1 MTIQIPQGAKTM
13 QLFDMNIDIPE
24 GKTYI
29 DIDDNFLQNKYN
41 QFMQNNQQQNNFN
54 SQEELALDGK
64 PMSMY
69 QAPQVSQNE
78 PQEQGVWSKINKG
91 LEDFNNLIDP
101 KRMISEGLDYL
112 SPRVTSGEE
121 GVRQKIE
128 DATNQ
133 ISGGLLAR
141 NFTSLD
147 NEEQKEIFQIAYD
160 EIKKLGYEPFL
171 EINNGDYKYIGVD
184 KNGKEVEFTP
194 SFRNTLASTKNEL
207 AFSVAGGYAGS
218 LAKTAGQTIAKKAL
232 NYFAPSAIGAG
243 SGAVSDLHSQSNNTG
258 IEVSHIDYAKRFGS
272 AAAEDAL
279 AGAVVG
285 SAIKGIGKTYKSVGD
300 LISSVKTGA
309 QAGKDMIDGMAVK
322 GGNLGNRVIDK
333 ISKTDIPVVGKFTD
347 GGLQNAETIFNNLTK
362 NVENKKQIDELI
374 AKENPTYLENGK
386 PTIEILK
393 NIVEQGLNKN
403 NPQFIQDS
411 AKRTSAI
418 LKNISNSL
426 QGVPTTQRR
435 EVLLKAAQAYPEI
448 GSFLDD
454 VLKADKDASISFLN
468 MIKGQDEVF
477 KNKTGLNGEFDYK
490 AWQKD
495 NHAYENRINQEYGS
509 AISKLDQLN
518 NGNIV
523 LTSEDLAK
531 LENFKN
537 NNFLEQDVK
546 NNIQSYLD
554 EIKGKEVSAE
564 QIFGLRTAI
573 NKQLNTGN
581 KTYNTKQ
588 AYGIVKEILDDALI
602 RNASNK
608 VLAKEI
614 LDNANKNF
622 ALKENFKESYL
633 GMMKPQE
640 TKEGLTDRLVKG
652 LRNINEDKNLENAF
666 KGMNEQERLANET
679 HVMNSLLEKHRI
691 EGVGYDFKS
700 LAKDLEDVNFSSK
713 KIKDA
718 KDVINTYALIYN
730 NNRDLIMTALAS
742 SGKKTNSSIATTIHG
757 VFDRILISGIF
768 ARLHALAPFMK
779 SAKEQALRNQI
790 LDAIK
795 LAKTNKEVISNL
807 KNIKIADQEQSRI
820 FKDAL
825 DNYIKVDKEQNKILK
840 DALIKEGVI
849 KGDNFFM
856 DKADPKDNSLRFI
869 GKNDKEY
876 TINKDVRNEWMK
888 TFNLKNIDDEYIPNI
903 PKEAKIALKD
913 REIKLTK
920 GSLLKLIEKDRIKYI
935 PHIKETLESPQAI
948 LKDKDDFIFIKN
960 IDNQTYFTSIGK
972 DYETH
977 LTIISNSP
985 KKQNNIRNKIKNAE
999 VVYYNN
1005 ARALPTSRASSETN
1019 QVSFSDKHSTQA
1031 KHKESLEKYNR
1042 NFYLKHYKDFIDKSE
1057 NKKIF
1062 FKYNFGDFLDIKK
1075 LEKSLEKYKE
1085 SKPQEIKYKELKRGY
1100 ILDDLLNVDE
1110 DVSYAVVNKDDLKP
1124 SLTRS
1129 LSQFRNKHSN
1139 STISD
1144 IRNSFN
1150 EREHFKESSNFDG
1163 IPTITKDG
1171 LVIAGNHRT
1180 TAIRDLKGENL
1191 ARYIKQAKRVY
1202 GEDVFKGFDEN
1213 KAMIVRILD
1222 KNDDD
1227 TIIRLSKLS
1236 NDGRLS
1242 DESEKLQA
1250 LGAKYKEKL
1259 LKIENSKINT
1269 EKELMNFLGSRDILE
1284 SKRALLDHLMPNI
1297 NDALLSWERRSGGD
1311 TEFSKILND
1320 NALNLLHLKQ
1330 ALNKNKV
1337 FKDNGNN
1344 FFSLFKR
1351 AIESINQSNVYK
1363 NNNELYDIIKK
1374 YTEPSLNFEKEFI
1387 SSNKDLQADILG
1399 FIIKYNDTLTNP
1411 SEAFGNKIKKAIEFI
1426 YDNDSFSLFN
1436 NIKLSNYDV
1445 LNQMLNINITNSIKY
1460 QELLNKAIDNLSD
1473 EKNIIKKLNE
1483 NIKNKKSV
1491 KQRLDEKIQDDKKAR
1506 EDILKRYDN
1515 FLKEN
1520 KDNKL
1525 DFLDKMNLNTI
1536 EYNLTRQMIVNAK
1549 ESTNKGVKKDI
1560 PSDLRGK
1567 IEKELNIQPLKEFG
1581 ENYTEYY
1588 HDGKGA
1594 LQKLLIEKQG
1604 QVAGAFHRKD
1614 LGDIDLVWGEVTD
1627 KIKHKGYGLAHIIDK
1642 HPELD
1647 LKLISDIVDKGK
1659 LNNQNNIRY
1668 RIEYKNYII
1677 GLSSEYKKGNK
1688 RTFIITAFERYKG

>member
-1 MTIQIPQGAKTM
+1 
-13 QLFDMNIDIPE
+13 MNIREFLLEKPQENNIISFLQDGASQSENQNTSEYLSNLKNEVINDFYKNKDKYAKEYEKYNFKDQNLTNPL
-24 GKTYI
+24 GYI
-29 DIDDNFLQNKYN
+29 GEYKRDLYDYNKNPSMNADDLSNYILDKQSKFNASKPIFADDNEVVRKSN
-41 QFMQNNQQQNNFN
+41 QFMRDLGD
-54 SQEELALDGK
+54 ELQKSGRGRLLQDDDG
-64 PMSMY
+64 SY
-69 QAPQVSQNE
+69 WVQ
-78 PQEQGVWSKINKG
+78 
-91 LEDFNNLIDP
+91 D
-101 KRMISEGLDYL
+101 
-112 SPRVTSGEE
+112 
-121 GVRQKIE
+121 
-128 DATNQ
+128 
-133 ISGGLLAR
+133 
-141 NFTSLD
+141 
-147 NEEQKEIFQIAYD
+147 
-160 EIKKLGYEPFL
+160 
-171 EINNGDYKYIGVD
+171 NNGNYSKVQGSTMGDLYRGLRDNGASMALGTAGAIGGTMLGGGV
-184 KNGKEVEFTP
+184 GM
-194 SFRNTLASTKNEL
+194 
-207 AFSVAGGYAGS
+207 VAGGALGAS
-218 LAKTAGQTIAKKAL
+218 L
-232 NYFAPSAIGAG
+232 GAG
-243 SGAVSDLHSQSNNTG
+243 YDYYGNTKDTNQDMNLKEALMLMGENAGLSLIGDAAFAGVAKGARALKNT
-258 IEVSHIDYAKRFGS
+258 YNMA
-272 AAAEDAL
+272 
-279 AGAVVG
+279 
-285 SAIKGIGKTYKSVGD
+285 
-300 LISSVKTGA
+300 KTGA

-454 VLKADKDASISFLN
+454 VLKADKEASISFLN

-509 AISKLDQLN
+509 AISKLDELN

-869 GKNDKEY
+869 GKNGKEY

-985 KKQNNIRNKIKNAE
+985 KKQNNIKNKMKNAE

-1005 ARALPTSRASSETN
+1005 ARALPTSRASSETK
-1019 QVSFSDKHSTQA
+1019 QVSFSNENSTQA
-1031 KHKESLEKYNR
+1031 KP
-1042 NFYLKHYKDFIDKSE
+1042 
-1057 NKKIF
+1057 KK
-1062 FKYNFGDFLDIKK
+1062 NLMNDIK
-1075 LEKSLEKYKE
+1075 E
-1085 SKPQEIKYKELKRGY
+1085 
-1100 ILDDLLNVDE
+1100 
-1110 DVSYAVVNKDDLKP
+1110 
-1124 SLTRS
+1124 
-1129 LSQFRNKHSN
+1129 
-1139 STISD
+1139 
-1144 IRNSFN
+1144 
-1150 EREHFKESSNFDG
+1150 
-1163 IPTITKDG
+1163 
-1171 LVIAGNHRT
+1171 
-1180 TAIRDLKGENL
+1180 
-1191 ARYIKQAKRVY
+1191 
-1202 GEDVFKGFDEN
+1202 
-1213 KAMIVRILD
+1213 
-1222 KNDDD
+1222 
-1227 TIIRLSKLS
+1227 
-1236 NDGRLS
+1236 
-1242 DESEKLQA
+1242 
-1250 LGAKYKEKL
+1250 
-1259 LKIENSKINT
+1259 
-1269 EKELMNFLGSRDILE
+1269 
-1284 SKRALLDHLMPNI
+1284 
-1297 NDALLSWERRSGGD
+1297 
-1311 TEFSKILND
+1311 
-1320 NALNLLHLKQ
+1320 
-1330 ALNKNKV
+1330 
-1337 FKDNGNN
+1337 
-1344 FFSLFKR
+1344 
-1351 AIESINQSNVYK
+1351 
-1363 NNNELYDIIKK
+1363 
-1374 YTEPSLNFEKEFI
+1374 
-1387 SSNKDLQADILG
+1387 
-1399 FIIKYNDTLTNP
+1399 
-1411 SEAFGNKIKKAIEFI
+1411 
-1426 YDNDSFSLFN
+1426 
-1436 NIKLSNYDV
+1436 NIKAKEV
-1445 LNQMLNINITNSIKY
+1445 
-1460 QELLNKAIDNLSD
+1460 
-1473 EKNIIKKLNE
+1473 KK
-1483 NIKNKKSV
+1483 KNKKSV
-1491 KQRLDEKIQDDKKAR
+1491 KQRLDEKIQNDKKAS

-1520 KDNKL
+1520 KDYNL
-1525 DFLDKMNLNTI
+1525 DFLDNMNLNTV
-1536 EYNLTRQMIVNAK
+1536 EYNLTRQMIINAK
-1549 ESTNKGVKKDI
+1549 ESTNKEVKKDI
-1560 PSDLRGK
+1560 PSALRGK
-1567 IEKELNIQPLKEFG
+1567 IEQELNIQPLKEFG
-1581 ENYTEYY
+1581 ENYAEYY

-1614 LGDIDLVWGEVTD
+1614 LGDIDLVWGD
-1627 KIKHKGYGLAHIIDK
+1627 G
-1642 HPELD
+1642 
-1647 LKLISDIVDKGK
+1647 
-1659 LNNQNNIRY
+1659 NF
-1668 RIEYKNYII
+1668 
-1677 GLSSEYKKGNK
+1677 GLSHIVNRREEDFIKQGLNKIEAKNKALNFIKEIENIINNGNVKKGNN
-1688 RTFIITAFERYKG
+1688 RAFIDVKNSRVMVALDYKG

>member
-112 SPRVTSGEE
+112 SPKVTSGEE
-121 GVRQKIE
+121 GARQKIE

-147 NEEQKEIFQIAYD
+147 NEEQKQIFQIAYD

-184 KNGKEVEFTP
+184 KNGKEVDFTP

-258 IEVSHIDYAKRFGS
+258 IEASYMDYAKRFGS

-333 ISKTDIPVVGKFTD
+333 ITQKDIPMIGKFTD

-509 AISKLDQLN
+509 AISKLDELN

-742 SGKKTNSSIATTIHG
+742 SGKKTNSSMATTIQG

-869 GKNDKEY
+869 GKNGKEY

-1019 QVSFSDKHSTQA
+1019 QVSFSNENSTQA
-1031 KHKESLEKYNR
+1031 KP
-1042 NFYLKHYKDFIDKSE
+1042 
-1057 NKKIF
+1057 KK
-1062 FKYNFGDFLDIKK
+1062 NLMDDIK
-1075 LEKSLEKYKE
+1075 
-1085 SKPQEIKYKELKRGY
+1085 
-1100 ILDDLLNVDE
+1100 D
-1110 DVSYAVVNKDDLKP
+1110 
-1124 SLTRS
+1124 
-1129 LSQFRNKHSN
+1129 
-1139 STISD
+1139 
-1144 IRNSFN
+1144 
-1150 EREHFKESSNFDG
+1150 
-1163 IPTITKDG
+1163 
-1171 LVIAGNHRT
+1171 
-1180 TAIRDLKGENL
+1180 
-1191 ARYIKQAKRVY
+1191 
-1202 GEDVFKGFDEN
+1202 
-1213 KAMIVRILD
+1213 
-1222 KNDDD
+1222 
-1227 TIIRLSKLS
+1227 
-1236 NDGRLS
+1236 
-1242 DESEKLQA
+1242 
-1250 LGAKYKEKL
+1250 
-1259 LKIENSKINT
+1259 
-1269 EKELMNFLGSRDILE
+1269 
-1284 SKRALLDHLMPNI
+1284 NI
-1297 NDALLSWERRSGGD
+1297 
-1311 TEFSKILND
+1311 
-1320 NALNLLHLKQ
+1320 
-1330 ALNKNKV
+1330 KNKE
-1337 FKDNGNN
+1337 
-1344 FFSLFKR
+1344 
-1351 AIESINQSNVYK
+1351 IEK
-1363 NNNELYDIIKK
+1363 
-1374 YTEPSLNFEKEFI
+1374 
-1387 SSNKDLQADILG
+1387 
-1399 FIIKYNDTLTNP
+1399 
-1411 SEAFGNKIKKAIEFI
+1411 
-1426 YDNDSFSLFN
+1426 
-1436 NIKLSNYDV
+1436 
-1445 LNQMLNINITNSIKY
+1445 
-1460 QELLNKAIDNLSD
+1460 
-1473 EKNIIKKLNE
+1473 
-1483 NIKNKKSV
+1483 KNKKSV
-1491 KQRLDEKIQDDKKAR
+1491 KQRLDEKIQNDKKAS

-1520 KDNKL
+1520 KDYNF
-1525 DFLDKMNLNTI
+1525 DFLDNMNLNTV
-1536 EYNLTRQMIVNAK
+1536 EYNLTRQMIINAK

-1560 PSDLRGK
+1560 PSALRGK
-1567 IEKELNIQPLKEFG
+1567 IEQELNIQPLKEFG
-1581 ENYTEYY
+1581 ENYAEYY

-1614 LGDIDLVWGEVTD
+1614 LGDIDLVWGEVID

-1677 GLSSEYKKGNK
+1677 GLSSEYKGNK

>member
-1 MTIQIPQGAKTM
+1 
-13 QLFDMNIDIPE
+13 MNIREFLLEKPQENNIISFLQDGASQSENQNTNEYLASLKNEAINDFYKNKDKYAKEYEKYNIKDQNLTNPL
-24 GKTYI
+24 GYI
-29 DIDDNFLQNKYN
+29 GEYKRDLYDYNKNPSMNADDLSNYILDKQSKFNASKPIFADDNEVVRKSN
-41 QFMQNNQQQNNFN
+41 QFMRDLGD
-54 SQEELALDGK
+54 ELQKSGRGRLLQDDDG
-64 PMSMY
+64 SY
-69 QAPQVSQNE
+69 WVQ
-78 PQEQGVWSKINKG
+78 
-91 LEDFNNLIDP
+91 D
-101 KRMISEGLDYL
+101 
-112 SPRVTSGEE
+112 
-121 GVRQKIE
+121 
-128 DATNQ
+128 
-133 ISGGLLAR
+133 
-141 NFTSLD
+141 
-147 NEEQKEIFQIAYD
+147 
-160 EIKKLGYEPFL
+160 
-171 EINNGDYKYIGVD
+171 NNGNYSKVQGSTMGDLYRGLRDNGASMALGTAGAIGGTMLGGGV
-184 KNGKEVEFTP
+184 GM
-194 SFRNTLASTKNEL
+194 
-207 AFSVAGGYAGS
+207 VAGGALGAS
-218 LAKTAGQTIAKKAL
+218 L
-232 NYFAPSAIGAG
+232 GAG
-243 SGAVSDLHSQSNNTG
+243 YDYYGNTKDTNQDMNLKEALMLMG
-258 IEVSHIDYAKRFGS
+258 ENAGLSLIGDAAFAGVAKGVR
-272 AAAEDAL
+272 AL
-279 AGAVVG
+279 
-285 SAIKGIGKTYKSVGD
+285 KNTYNMA
-300 LISSVKTGA
+300 KTGA

-322 GGNLGNRVIDK
+322 GGNLGNRFIDK
-333 ISKTDIPVVGKFTD
+333 ISKTDIPMVGKFTD

-426 QGVPTTQRR
+426 QGMPTTQRR

-509 AISKLDQLN
+509 AISKLDELN
-518 NGNIV
+518 NGKIV

-537 NNFLEQDVK
+537 NNFLDQDVK

-573 NKQLNTGN
+573 NKQLNTRN

-588 AYGIVKEILDDALI
+588 AYRIAKEILDDALI
-602 RNASNK
+602 RNASNRE
-608 VLAKEI
+608 LAKEV

-640 TKEGLTDRLVKG
+640 TKEGLADRLVKG

-730 NNRDLIMTALAS
+730 NNRALIMTALAS
-742 SGKKTNSSIATTIHG
+742 SGKKTNSSMATTIQG

-768 ARLHALAPFMK
+768 ARLHALAPFFK

-790 LDAIK
+790 LDALK

-869 GKNDKEY
+869 GKNGKEY

-985 KKQNNIRNKIKNAE
+985 KKQNNIKNKMKNAE

-1005 ARALPTSRASSETN
+1005 ARALPTSRASSETK
-1019 QVSFSDKHSTQA
+1019 QVSFSNENSTQA
-1031 KHKESLEKYNR
+1031 KP
-1042 NFYLKHYKDFIDKSE
+1042 
-1057 NKKIF
+1057 KK
-1062 FKYNFGDFLDIKK
+1062 NLMDDIK
-1075 LEKSLEKYKE
+1075 
-1085 SKPQEIKYKELKRGY
+1085 
-1100 ILDDLLNVDE
+1100 D
-1110 DVSYAVVNKDDLKP
+1110 
-1124 SLTRS
+1124 
-1129 LSQFRNKHSN
+1129 
-1139 STISD
+1139 
-1144 IRNSFN
+1144 
-1150 EREHFKESSNFDG
+1150 
-1163 IPTITKDG
+1163 
-1171 LVIAGNHRT
+1171 
-1180 TAIRDLKGENL
+1180 
-1191 ARYIKQAKRVY
+1191 
-1202 GEDVFKGFDEN
+1202 
-1213 KAMIVRILD
+1213 
-1222 KNDDD
+1222 
-1227 TIIRLSKLS
+1227 
-1236 NDGRLS
+1236 
-1242 DESEKLQA
+1242 
-1250 LGAKYKEKL
+1250 
-1259 LKIENSKINT
+1259 
-1269 EKELMNFLGSRDILE
+1269 
-1284 SKRALLDHLMPNI
+1284 NI
-1297 NDALLSWERRSGGD
+1297 
-1311 TEFSKILND
+1311 
-1320 NALNLLHLKQ
+1320 
-1330 ALNKNKV
+1330 KNKEV
-1337 FKDNGNN
+1337 
-1344 FFSLFKR
+1344 
-1351 AIESINQSNVYK
+1351 
-1363 NNNELYDIIKK
+1363 
-1374 YTEPSLNFEKEFI
+1374 EK
-1387 SSNKDLQADILG
+1387 
-1399 FIIKYNDTLTNP
+1399 
-1411 SEAFGNKIKKAIEFI
+1411 
-1426 YDNDSFSLFN
+1426 
-1436 NIKLSNYDV
+1436 
-1445 LNQMLNINITNSIKY
+1445 
-1460 QELLNKAIDNLSD
+1460 
-1473 EKNIIKKLNE
+1473 
-1483 NIKNKKSV
+1483 KNKKSV
-1491 KQRLDEKIQDDKKAR
+1491 KQRLDEKIQNDKKAR
-1506 EDILKRYDN
+1506 KQR
-1515 FLKEN
+1515 
-1520 KDNKL
+1520 
-1525 DFLDKMNLNTI
+1525 
-1536 EYNLTRQMIVNAK
+1536 
-1549 ESTNKGVKKDI
+1549 
-1560 PSDLRGK
+1560 
-1567 IEKELNIQPLKEFG
+1567 IEKIKQVIARK
-1581 ENYTEYY
+1581 
-1588 HDGKGA
+1588 
-1594 LQKLLIEKQG
+1594 QK
-1604 QVAGAFHRKD
+1604 
-1614 LGDIDLVWGEVTD
+1614 
-1627 KIKHKGYGLAHIIDK
+1627 IDK
-1642 HPELD
+1642 
-1647 LKLISDIVDKGK
+1647 VRDKKITGK
-1659 LNNQNNIRY
+1659 
-1668 RIEYKNYII
+1668 
-1677 GLSSEYKKGNK
+1677 
-1688 RTFIITAFERYKG
+1688 

>member
-41 QFMQNNQQQNNFN
+41 QFIQNNQQQNNFN

-112 SPRVTSGEE
+112 SPKVTSGEE
-121 GVRQKIE
+121 GARQKIE

-147 NEEQKEIFQIAYD
+147 NEEQKQIFQIAYD

-184 KNGKEVEFTP
+184 KNGKEVDFTP

-243 SGAVSDLHSQSNNTG
+243 SGAMADLHSQSNNTG
-258 IEVSHIDYAKRFGS
+258 IEASYMDYAKRFGS

-322 GGNLGNRVIDK
+322 GGNLKENIGDKLRKISPSILNDLASQGSETSKAYARELIESGNRNYDDILQKSRAMPLEVNQGNALVDGVASKIKDFSNTAK
-333 ISKTDIPVVGKFTD
+333 NGFVKNTADNVTNSLNNISKNIGSKEAALNQQDLINLSFMNDDLANMARSVLANDPKMANKVANSLH
-347 GGLQNAETIFNNLTK
+347 LQ
-362 NVENKKQIDELI
+362 DE
-374 AKENPTYLENGK
+374 
-386 PTIEILK
+386 
-393 NIVEQGLNKN
+393 
-403 NPQFIQDS
+403 
-411 AKRTSAI
+411 AI
-418 LKNISNSL
+418 LKELNLNNAS
-426 QGVPTTQRR
+426 
-435 EVLLKAAQAYPEI
+435 
-448 GSFLDD
+448 
-454 VLKADKDASISFLN
+454 KADELYALRDARAKRAYDEFGKGLDKLDELN
-468 MIKGQDEVF
+468 PNGVKVDKQTIDDIVLNSSVYSESTPAMIKNFIHEAKSG
-477 KNKTGLNGEFDYK
+477 
-490 AWQKD
+490 A
-495 NHAYENRINQEYGS
+495 
-509 AISKLDQLN
+509 LD
-518 NGNIV
+518 
-523 LTSEDLAK
+523 
-531 LENFKN
+531 
-537 NNFLEQDVK
+537 
-546 NNIQSYLD
+546 
-554 EIKGKEVSAE
+554 GKS
-564 QIFGLRTAI
+564 
-573 NKQLNTGN
+573 
-581 KTYNTKQ
+581 
-588 AYGIVKEILDDALI
+588 VKEIYDRIDAI
-602 RNASNK
+602 GNK
-608 VLAKEI
+608 IKESSSYNYKDFLNSLKDAFLENIVKSADNPQEAKEI
-614 LDNANKNF
+614 LTKIRKDYADFKVYDKSKLGKKLEGSEKEISKDIDKILNETNPKKNYEAITKGLNDDEIKVLDNQIITRALEKNKVNIGDANNPKFAVNYKAVMDNF
-622 ALKENFKESYL
+622 ENFKPKSKSGQEKIEVLKTIGDLRTNFETVIDGILNSKAKEL
-633 GMMKPQE
+633 GHGISTNFIERAKTM
-640 TKEGLTDRLVKG
+640 LVNNFTDYIAFYFMRLWEVGKRAG
-652 LRNINEDKNLENAF
+652 TRIQMRRGFSNINNL
-666 KGMNEQERLANET
+666 
-679 HVMNSLLEKHRI
+679 
-691 EGVGYDFKS
+691 
-700 LAKDLEDVNFSSK
+700 KD
-713 KIKDA
+713 
-718 KDVINTYALIYN
+718 
-730 NNRDLIMTALAS
+730 
-742 SGKKTNSSIATTIHG
+742 
-757 VFDRILISGIF
+757 FDR
-768 ARLHALAPFMK
+768 
-779 SAKEQALRNQI
+779 SAKEFI
-790 LDAIK
+790 ESIK
-795 LAKTNKEVISNL
+795 DKTLKEE
-807 KNIKIADQEQSRI
+807 AQEARKEFNSKV
-820 FKDAL
+820 KDL
-825 DNYIKVDKEQNKILK
+825 
-840 DALIKEGVI
+840 I

-869 GKNDKEY
+869 GKNGKEY

-985 KKQNNIRNKIKNAE
+985 KKQNNIKNKMKNAE

-1005 ARALPTSRASSETN
+1005 ARALPTSRASSETK
-1019 QVSFSDKHSTQA
+1019 QVSFSNENSTQT
-1031 KHKESLEKYNR
+1031 KPKTNLM
-1042 NFYLKHYKDFIDKSE
+1042 D
-1057 NKKIF
+1057 
-1062 FKYNFGDFLDIKK
+1062 DIK
-1075 LEKSLEKYKE
+1075 E
-1085 SKPQEIKYKELKRGY
+1085 
-1100 ILDDLLNVDE
+1100 
-1110 DVSYAVVNKDDLKP
+1110 
-1124 SLTRS
+1124 
-1129 LSQFRNKHSN
+1129 
-1139 STISD
+1139 
-1144 IRNSFN
+1144 
-1150 EREHFKESSNFDG
+1150 
-1163 IPTITKDG
+1163 
-1171 LVIAGNHRT
+1171 
-1180 TAIRDLKGENL
+1180 
-1191 ARYIKQAKRVY
+1191 
-1202 GEDVFKGFDEN
+1202 
-1213 KAMIVRILD
+1213 
-1222 KNDDD
+1222 
-1227 TIIRLSKLS
+1227 
-1236 NDGRLS
+1236 
-1242 DESEKLQA
+1242 
-1250 LGAKYKEKL
+1250 
-1259 LKIENSKINT
+1259 
-1269 EKELMNFLGSRDILE
+1269 
-1284 SKRALLDHLMPNI
+1284 
-1297 NDALLSWERRSGGD
+1297 
-1311 TEFSKILND
+1311 
-1320 NALNLLHLKQ
+1320 
-1330 ALNKNKV
+1330 
-1337 FKDNGNN
+1337 
-1344 FFSLFKR
+1344 
-1351 AIESINQSNVYK
+1351 
-1363 NNNELYDIIKK
+1363 
-1374 YTEPSLNFEKEFI
+1374 
-1387 SSNKDLQADILG
+1387 
-1399 FIIKYNDTLTNP
+1399 
-1411 SEAFGNKIKKAIEFI
+1411 
-1426 YDNDSFSLFN
+1426 
-1436 NIKLSNYDV
+1436 NIKAKEV
-1445 LNQMLNINITNSIKY
+1445 
-1460 QELLNKAIDNLSD
+1460 
-1473 EKNIIKKLNE
+1473 EK
-1483 NIKNKKSV
+1483 KNKKSV
-1491 KQRLDEKIQDDKKAR
+1491 KQRLDEKIQDDKKAS

-1520 KDNKL
+1520 KDYNF
-1525 DFLDKMNLNTI
+1525 DFLDNMNLNTV
-1536 EYNLTRQMIVNAK
+1536 EYNLTRQMIINAK

-1581 ENYTEYY
+1581 QNYAEYY

-1677 GLSSEYKKGNK
+1677 GLSSEYKGNK

>member
-1 MTIQIPQGAKTM
+1 
-13 QLFDMNIDIPE
+13 MNIREFLLEKPQENNIISFLQDGASQSENQNTSEYLSNLKNEAINDFYKNKDKYAKEYEKYNIKDQNLTNPL
-24 GKTYI
+24 GYI
-29 DIDDNFLQNKYN
+29 GEYKRDLYDYNKNPSMNADDLSNYILDKQSKFNASKPIFADDNEVVRKSN
-41 QFMQNNQQQNNFN
+41 QFMRDLGD
-54 SQEELALDGK
+54 ELQKSGRGRLLQDDDG
-64 PMSMY
+64 SY
-69 QAPQVSQNE
+69 WVQ
-78 PQEQGVWSKINKG
+78 
-91 LEDFNNLIDP
+91 D
-101 KRMISEGLDYL
+101 
-112 SPRVTSGEE
+112 
-121 GVRQKIE
+121 
-128 DATNQ
+128 
-133 ISGGLLAR
+133 
-141 NFTSLD
+141 
-147 NEEQKEIFQIAYD
+147 
-160 EIKKLGYEPFL
+160 
-171 EINNGDYKYIGVD
+171 NNGNYSKVQGSTMGDLYRGLRDNGASMALGTAGAIGGTMLGGGV
-184 KNGKEVEFTP
+184 GM
-194 SFRNTLASTKNEL
+194 
-207 AFSVAGGYAGS
+207 VAGGALGAS
-218 LAKTAGQTIAKKAL
+218 L
-232 NYFAPSAIGAG
+232 GAG
-243 SGAVSDLHSQSNNTG
+243 YDYYGNTKDTNQDMNLKEALMLMGENAGLSLIGDAAFAGVAKGARVLKNT
-258 IEVSHIDYAKRFGS
+258 YNM
-272 AAAEDAL
+272 
-279 AGAVVG
+279 
-285 SAIKGIGKTYKSVGD
+285 TKS
-300 LISSVKTGA
+300 GA

-393 NIVEQGLNKN
+393 NIIEQGLNKN

-509 AISKLDQLN
+509 AISKLDELN

-713 KIKDA
+713 KIKDT

-869 GKNDKEY
+869 GKNGKEY

-985 KKQNNIRNKIKNAE
+985 KKQNNIKNKMKNAE

-1005 ARALPTSRASSETN
+1005 ARALPTSRASSETK
-1019 QVSFSDKHSTQA
+1019 QVSFSNENSTQA
-1031 KHKESLEKYNR
+1031 KP
-1042 NFYLKHYKDFIDKSE
+1042 
-1057 NKKIF
+1057 KK
-1062 FKYNFGDFLDIKK
+1062 NLMNDIK
-1075 LEKSLEKYKE
+1075 E
-1085 SKPQEIKYKELKRGY
+1085 
-1100 ILDDLLNVDE
+1100 
-1110 DVSYAVVNKDDLKP
+1110 
-1124 SLTRS
+1124 
-1129 LSQFRNKHSN
+1129 
-1139 STISD
+1139 
-1144 IRNSFN
+1144 
-1150 EREHFKESSNFDG
+1150 
-1163 IPTITKDG
+1163 
-1171 LVIAGNHRT
+1171 
-1180 TAIRDLKGENL
+1180 
-1191 ARYIKQAKRVY
+1191 
-1202 GEDVFKGFDEN
+1202 
-1213 KAMIVRILD
+1213 
-1222 KNDDD
+1222 
-1227 TIIRLSKLS
+1227 
-1236 NDGRLS
+1236 
-1242 DESEKLQA
+1242 
-1250 LGAKYKEKL
+1250 
-1259 LKIENSKINT
+1259 
-1269 EKELMNFLGSRDILE
+1269 
-1284 SKRALLDHLMPNI
+1284 
-1297 NDALLSWERRSGGD
+1297 
-1311 TEFSKILND
+1311 
-1320 NALNLLHLKQ
+1320 
-1330 ALNKNKV
+1330 
-1337 FKDNGNN
+1337 
-1344 FFSLFKR
+1344 
-1351 AIESINQSNVYK
+1351 
-1363 NNNELYDIIKK
+1363 
-1374 YTEPSLNFEKEFI
+1374 
-1387 SSNKDLQADILG
+1387 
-1399 FIIKYNDTLTNP
+1399 
-1411 SEAFGNKIKKAIEFI
+1411 
-1426 YDNDSFSLFN
+1426 
-1436 NIKLSNYDV
+1436 NIKAKEV
-1445 LNQMLNINITNSIKY
+1445 
-1460 QELLNKAIDNLSD
+1460 
-1473 EKNIIKKLNE
+1473 KK
-1483 NIKNKKSV
+1483 KNKKSV
-1491 KQRLDEKIQDDKKAR
+1491 KQRLDEKIQNDKKAS

-1520 KDNKL
+1520 KDYNL
-1525 DFLDKMNLNTI
+1525 DFLDNMNLNTV
-1536 EYNLTRQMIVNAK
+1536 EYNLTRQMIINAK
-1549 ESTNKGVKKDI
+1549 ESTNKEVKKDI
-1560 PSDLRGK
+1560 PSALRGK
-1567 IEKELNIQPLKEFG
+1567 IEQELNIQPLKEFG
-1581 ENYTEYY
+1581 ENYAEYY

-1614 LGDIDLVWGEVTD
+1614 LGDIDLVWGD
-1627 KIKHKGYGLAHIIDK
+1627 G
-1642 HPELD
+1642 
-1647 LKLISDIVDKGK
+1647 
-1659 LNNQNNIRY
+1659 NF
-1668 RIEYKNYII
+1668 
-1677 GLSSEYKKGNK
+1677 GLSHIVNRREEDFIKQGLNKIEAKNKALNFIKEIENIINNGNVKKGNNRAFIDVK
-1688 RTFIITAFERYKG
+1688 NSRVMVALDYKGKDKKWIITAYNFY

>member
-1 MTIQIPQGAKTM
+1 
-13 QLFDMNIDIPE
+13 MNIREFLLEKPQENNIISFLQDGASQSENQDTSEYLSNLKNEAINDFYKNKDKYAKEYEKHNIKDQILTNPL
-24 GKTYI
+24 GYI
-29 DIDDNFLQNKYN
+29 GEYKRDLYDYNKNPSMNADDLSDYILDKQSKFNASKPIFADDNEVVRKSN
-41 QFMQNNQQQNNFN
+41 QFMRDLGD
-54 SQEELALDGK
+54 ELQKSGRGRLLQDDDG
-64 PMSMY
+64 SY
-69 QAPQVSQNE
+69 WVQ
-78 PQEQGVWSKINKG
+78 
-91 LEDFNNLIDP
+91 D
-101 KRMISEGLDYL
+101 
-112 SPRVTSGEE
+112 
-121 GVRQKIE
+121 
-128 DATNQ
+128 
-133 ISGGLLAR
+133 
-141 NFTSLD
+141 
-147 NEEQKEIFQIAYD
+147 
-160 EIKKLGYEPFL
+160 
-171 EINNGDYKYIGVD
+171 NNGNYSKVQGSTMGNLYRGIRDNGTSVALGTAGAIGGTMLGGGV
-184 KNGKEVEFTP
+184 GM
-194 SFRNTLASTKNEL
+194 
-207 AFSVAGGYAGS
+207 VAGGALGAS
-218 LAKTAGQTIAKKAL
+218 L
-232 NYFAPSAIGAG
+232 GAG
-243 SGAVSDLHSQSNNTG
+243 YDYYGNTKDTNQDANLKEALILMGENAGLSLIGDAAFAGVAKGARALKNT
-258 IEVSHIDYAKRFGS
+258 YNMA
-272 AAAEDAL
+272 
-279 AGAVVG
+279 
-285 SAIKGIGKTYKSVGD
+285 
-300 LISSVKTGA
+300 KTGA
-309 QAGKDMIDGMAVK
+309 RAGKDMIDGMAVK

-333 ISKTDIPVVGKFTD
+333 ITQKDIPMIGKFTD

-418 LKNISNSL
+418 LKNISNAL
-426 QGVPTTQRR
+426 QGMPTTQRR

-454 VLKADKDASISFLN
+454 VLKADRDASISFLN

-477 KNKTGLNGEFDYK
+477 KNKTGLKGEFDYK

-495 NHAYENRINQEYGS
+495 NHAYENRIKQEYGS
-509 AISKLDQLN
+509 AISKLDELN
-518 NGNIV
+518 NGKIV

-588 AYGIVKEILDDALI
+588 AYRIVKEILDDALI
-602 RNASNK
+602 RNASDK

-640 TKEGLTDRLVKG
+640 TKEGLTHRLVKG

-679 HVMNSLLEKHRI
+679 HTMNALLEKHRI

-700 LAKDLEDVNFSSK
+700 LAKDLEDVEFSSK

-742 SGKKTNSSIATTIHG
+742 SGKKTNSSIATTIQG
-757 VFDRILISGIF
+757 VFDRILISGVF
-768 ARLHALAPFMK
+768 ARIHALVPFMK

-790 LDAIK
+790 LDALK

-869 GKNDKEY
+869 GKNGKEY

-888 TFNLKNIDDEYIPNI
+888 TFNLKSIDDDYIPNM
-903 PKEAKIALKD
+903 PNEVKMALKD

-935 PHIKETLESPQAI
+935 PHIKETLENPQLV
-948 LKDKDDFIFIKN
+948 LKDKDDFVFIKN

-985 KKQNNIRNKIKNAE
+985 KKQNNIKNKMKNAE

-1005 ARALPTSRASSETN
+1005 ARALPTSRASSETK
-1019 QVSFSDKHSTQA
+1019 QVSFSNENSTQT
-1031 KHKESLEKYNR
+1031 KP
-1042 NFYLKHYKDFIDKSE
+1042 
-1057 NKKIF
+1057 KK
-1062 FKYNFGDFLDIKK
+1062 NLMDDIK
-1075 LEKSLEKYKE
+1075 E
-1085 SKPQEIKYKELKRGY
+1085 
-1100 ILDDLLNVDE
+1100 
-1110 DVSYAVVNKDDLKP
+1110 
-1124 SLTRS
+1124 
-1129 LSQFRNKHSN
+1129 
-1139 STISD
+1139 
-1144 IRNSFN
+1144 
-1150 EREHFKESSNFDG
+1150 
-1163 IPTITKDG
+1163 
-1171 LVIAGNHRT
+1171 
-1180 TAIRDLKGENL
+1180 
-1191 ARYIKQAKRVY
+1191 
-1202 GEDVFKGFDEN
+1202 
-1213 KAMIVRILD
+1213 
-1222 KNDDD
+1222 
-1227 TIIRLSKLS
+1227 
-1236 NDGRLS
+1236 
-1242 DESEKLQA
+1242 
-1250 LGAKYKEKL
+1250 
-1259 LKIENSKINT
+1259 
-1269 EKELMNFLGSRDILE
+1269 
-1284 SKRALLDHLMPNI
+1284 
-1297 NDALLSWERRSGGD
+1297 
-1311 TEFSKILND
+1311 
-1320 NALNLLHLKQ
+1320 
-1330 ALNKNKV
+1330 
-1337 FKDNGNN
+1337 
-1344 FFSLFKR
+1344 
-1351 AIESINQSNVYK
+1351 
-1363 NNNELYDIIKK
+1363 
-1374 YTEPSLNFEKEFI
+1374 
-1387 SSNKDLQADILG
+1387 
-1399 FIIKYNDTLTNP
+1399 
-1411 SEAFGNKIKKAIEFI
+1411 
-1426 YDNDSFSLFN
+1426 
-1436 NIKLSNYDV
+1436 NIKAKEV
-1445 LNQMLNINITNSIKY
+1445 
-1460 QELLNKAIDNLSD
+1460 
-1473 EKNIIKKLNE
+1473 KK
-1483 NIKNKKSV
+1483 KNKKSV
-1491 KQRLDEKIQDDKKAR
+1491 KQRLDEKIQNDKKAS

-1520 KDNKL
+1520 KDYNF
-1525 DFLDKMNLNTI
+1525 DFLDNMNLNTV
-1536 EYNLTRQMIVNAK
+1536 EYNLTRQMIINAK

-1560 PSDLRGK
+1560 PSALRGK
-1567 IEKELNIQPLKEFG
+1567 IEQELNIQPLKEFG
-1581 ENYTEYY
+1581 ENYAEYY

-1614 LGDIDLVWGEVTD
+1614 LGDIDLVWGD
-1627 KIKHKGYGLAHIIDK
+1627 G
-1642 HPELD
+1642 
-1647 LKLISDIVDKGK
+1647 
-1659 LNNQNNIRY
+1659 NF
-1668 RIEYKNYII
+1668 
-1677 GLSSEYKKGNK
+1677 GLSHIVNRREEDFIKQGLNKIEAKNKALNFIKEIENIINNGNVKKGNNRAFIDVK
-1688 RTFIITAFERYKG
+1688 NSRVMVALDYKGKDKKWIITAYNFY

>member
-1 MTIQIPQGAKTM
+1 
-13 QLFDMNIDIPE
+13 MNIREFLLEKPQENNIISFLQDGASQSENQNTSEYLSNLKNEVINDFYKNKDKYDKEYEKYNFKDQILTNPMGNISE
-24 GKTYI
+24 YKRDLYDYNKNPSMNADDLSNYI
-29 DIDDNFLQNKYN
+29 LDKQSKFNASKPIFADDNEVVRKSN
-41 QFMQNNQQQNNFN
+41 QFMRDLGDELQKSGRGRLLQDDDGSYWVQDNNGNYSKVQGSTMGDLYRGLRDNGA
-54 SQEELALDGK
+54 SMALGT
-64 PMSMY
+64 
-69 QAPQVSQNE
+69 A
-78 PQEQGVWSKINKG
+78 G
-91 LEDFNNLIDP
+91 
-101 KRMISEGLDYL
+101 
-112 SPRVTSGEE
+112 
-121 GVRQKIE
+121 
-128 DATNQ
+128 A
-133 ISGGLLAR
+133 ISG
-141 NFTSLD
+141 TM
-147 NEEQKEIFQIAYD
+147 
-160 EIKKLGYEPFL
+160 LG
-171 EINNGDYKYIGVD
+171 GGV
-184 KNGKEVEFTP
+184 GM
-194 SFRNTLASTKNEL
+194 
-207 AFSVAGGYAGS
+207 VAGGALGAS
-218 LAKTAGQTIAKKAL
+218 L
-232 NYFAPSAIGAG
+232 GAG
-243 SGAVSDLHSQSNNTG
+243 YDYYGNTKDTNQDMNLKEALMLMGENAGLSLIGDAAFAGVAKGARALKNT
-258 IEVSHIDYAKRFGS
+258 YNMA
-272 AAAEDAL
+272 
-279 AGAVVG
+279 
-285 SAIKGIGKTYKSVGD
+285 
-300 LISSVKTGA
+300 KTGA

-333 ISKTDIPVVGKFTD
+333 ITQKDIPMIGKFTD

-393 NIVEQGLNKN
+393 NFVEQGLNKN

-426 QGVPTTQRR
+426 QGMPTTQRR

-509 AISKLDQLN
+509 AISKLDELN
-518 NGNIV
+518 NGKIV

-554 EIKGKEVSAE
+554 EIKGKEVSAD

-602 RNASNK
+602 RNASDK

-742 SGKKTNSSIATTIHG
+742 SGKKTNSSMATTIQG

-768 ARLHALAPFMK
+768 ARLHALAPFVK

-856 DKADPKDNSLRFI
+856 DKADPSKAKSDLNVKISVSPNVRNLAKLTNDEIIADLEYLANKHNEMFKKPSDVFKLIKEIKENPTFFYKNNRMDIALIAKRLNDNKLGKLGVNKDTGEVRHVTKVKEKDLTRLEKVSKKNTKENVGIIQTFIQPGSKNDNSLNGLPNNPNSTQTKPKTNLMEDI
-869 GKNDKEY
+869 KE
-876 TINKDVRNEWMK
+876 
-888 TFNLKNIDDEYIPNI
+888 NI
-903 PKEAKIALKD
+903 EAK
-913 REIKLTK
+913 EV
-920 GSLLKLIEKDRIKYI
+920 EK
-935 PHIKETLESPQAI
+935 
-948 LKDKDDFIFIKN
+948 
-960 IDNQTYFTSIGK
+960 
-972 DYETH
+972 
-977 LTIISNSP
+977 
-985 KKQNNIRNKIKNAE
+985 
-999 VVYYNN
+999 
-1005 ARALPTSRASSETN
+1005 
-1019 QVSFSDKHSTQA
+1019 
-1031 KHKESLEKYNR
+1031 
-1042 NFYLKHYKDFIDKSE
+1042 
-1057 NKKIF
+1057 
-1062 FKYNFGDFLDIKK
+1062 
-1075 LEKSLEKYKE
+1075 
-1085 SKPQEIKYKELKRGY
+1085 
-1100 ILDDLLNVDE
+1100 
-1110 DVSYAVVNKDDLKP
+1110 
-1124 SLTRS
+1124 
-1129 LSQFRNKHSN
+1129 
-1139 STISD
+1139 
-1144 IRNSFN
+1144 
-1150 EREHFKESSNFDG
+1150 
-1163 IPTITKDG
+1163 
-1171 LVIAGNHRT
+1171 
-1180 TAIRDLKGENL
+1180 
-1191 ARYIKQAKRVY
+1191 
-1202 GEDVFKGFDEN
+1202 
-1213 KAMIVRILD
+1213 
-1222 KNDDD
+1222 
-1227 TIIRLSKLS
+1227 
-1236 NDGRLS
+1236 
-1242 DESEKLQA
+1242 
-1250 LGAKYKEKL
+1250 
-1259 LKIENSKINT
+1259 
-1269 EKELMNFLGSRDILE
+1269 
-1284 SKRALLDHLMPNI
+1284 
-1297 NDALLSWERRSGGD
+1297 
-1311 TEFSKILND
+1311 
-1320 NALNLLHLKQ
+1320 
-1330 ALNKNKV
+1330 
-1337 FKDNGNN
+1337 
-1344 FFSLFKR
+1344 
-1351 AIESINQSNVYK
+1351 
-1363 NNNELYDIIKK
+1363 
-1374 YTEPSLNFEKEFI
+1374 
-1387 SSNKDLQADILG
+1387 
-1399 FIIKYNDTLTNP
+1399 
-1411 SEAFGNKIKKAIEFI
+1411 
-1426 YDNDSFSLFN
+1426 
-1436 NIKLSNYDV
+1436 
-1445 LNQMLNINITNSIKY
+1445 
-1460 QELLNKAIDNLSD
+1460 
-1473 EKNIIKKLNE
+1473 
-1483 NIKNKKSV
+1483 KNKKSV
-1491 KQRLDEKIQDDKKAR
+1491 KQRLDEKIQNDKKAS

-1520 KDNKL
+1520 KDYNF
-1525 DFLDKMNLNTI
+1525 DFLDNMNLNTV
-1536 EYNLTRQMIVNAK
+1536 EYNLTRQMIINAK

-1560 PSDLRGK
+1560 PSALRGK

-1581 ENYTEYY
+1581 ENYAEYY

-1677 GLSSEYKKGNK
+1677 GLSSEYKGNK

>member
-1 MTIQIPQGAKTM
+1 KDQNLTNPMGNISEYKRDLYDYNKNPS
-13 QLFDMNIDIPE
+13 MNADDLSN
-24 GKTYI
+24 YI
-29 DIDDNFLQNKYN
+29 LDKQSKFNASKPIFADDNEVVRKSN
-41 QFMQNNQQQNNFN
+41 QFMRDLGD
-54 SQEELALDGK
+54 ELQKSGRGRLLQDDDG
-64 PMSMY
+64 SY
-69 QAPQVSQNE
+69 WVQ
-78 PQEQGVWSKINKG
+78 
-91 LEDFNNLIDP
+91 D
-101 KRMISEGLDYL
+101 
-112 SPRVTSGEE
+112 
-121 GVRQKIE
+121 
-128 DATNQ
+128 
-133 ISGGLLAR
+133 
-141 NFTSLD
+141 
-147 NEEQKEIFQIAYD
+147 
-160 EIKKLGYEPFL
+160 
-171 EINNGDYKYIGVD
+171 NNGNYSKVQGSTMGDLYRGLRDNGASMALGTAGAIGGTMLGGGV
-184 KNGKEVEFTP
+184 GM
-194 SFRNTLASTKNEL
+194 
-207 AFSVAGGYAGS
+207 VAGGALGAS
-218 LAKTAGQTIAKKAL
+218 L
-232 NYFAPSAIGAG
+232 GAG
-243 SGAVSDLHSQSNNTG
+243 YDYYGNTKDTNQDMNLKEALMLMGENAGLSLIGDAAFAGVAKGARALKNT
-258 IEVSHIDYAKRFGS
+258 YNMA
-272 AAAEDAL
+272 
-279 AGAVVG
+279 
-285 SAIKGIGKTYKSVGD
+285 
-300 LISSVKTGA
+300 KTGA

-333 ISKTDIPVVGKFTD
+333 ITQKDIPMIGKFTD

-418 LKNISNSL
+418 LKSISNSL
-426 QGVPTTQRR
+426 QGMPTTQRR

-509 AISKLDQLN
+509 AISKLDELN
-518 NGNIV
+518 NGKIV

-537 NNFLEQDVK
+537 NNFLDQDVK

-588 AYGIVKEILDDALI
+588 AYEIIKEILDNALI
-602 RNASNK
+602 RNTSNRE
-608 VLAKEI
+608 LAKEV
-614 LDNANKNF
+614 LNNANKNF

-742 SGKKTNSSIATTIHG
+742 SGKKTNSSMATTIQG

-768 ARLHALAPFMK
+768 ARLHALAPFVK

-856 DKADPKDNSLRFI
+856 DKADPSKAKSDLNVKISVSPNVRNLAKLTNDEIIADLEYLANKHKEMFKKPSDVFKLIKEIKVNPTFFYKNNRIDIALIAKRLNDNKLGKLGVNKNTGEVRHITKVKEKDLARLEKVSKKNTKENVGIIQTFIQPGSKNENSLN
-869 GKNDKEY
+869 G
-876 TINKDVRNEWMK
+876 
-888 TFNLKNIDDEYIPNI
+888 LPN
-903 PKEAKIALKD
+903 
-913 REIKLTK
+913 
-920 GSLLKLIEKDRIKYI
+920 
-935 PHIKETLESPQAI
+935 
-948 LKDKDDFIFIKN
+948 
-960 IDNQTYFTSIGK
+960 
-972 DYETH
+972 
-977 LTIISNSP
+977 ISNSTQTKP
-985 KKQNNIRNKIKNAE
+985 K
-999 VVYYNN
+999 
-1005 ARALPTSRASSETN
+1005 TN
-1019 QVSFSDKHSTQA
+1019 LMD
-1031 KHKESLEKYNR
+1031 
-1042 NFYLKHYKDFIDKSE
+1042 
-1057 NKKIF
+1057 
-1062 FKYNFGDFLDIKK
+1062 DIKK
-1075 LEKSLEKYKE
+1075 
-1085 SKPQEIKYKELKRGY
+1085 
-1100 ILDDLLNVDE
+1100 
-1110 DVSYAVVNKDDLKP
+1110 
-1124 SLTRS
+1124 
-1129 LSQFRNKHSN
+1129 
-1139 STISD
+1139 
-1144 IRNSFN
+1144 
-1150 EREHFKESSNFDG
+1150 
-1163 IPTITKDG
+1163 
-1171 LVIAGNHRT
+1171 
-1180 TAIRDLKGENL
+1180 
-1191 ARYIKQAKRVY
+1191 
-1202 GEDVFKGFDEN
+1202 
-1213 KAMIVRILD
+1213 
-1222 KNDDD
+1222 
-1227 TIIRLSKLS
+1227 
-1236 NDGRLS
+1236 
-1242 DESEKLQA
+1242 
-1250 LGAKYKEKL
+1250 
-1259 LKIENSKINT
+1259 
-1269 EKELMNFLGSRDILE
+1269 
-1284 SKRALLDHLMPNI
+1284 
-1297 NDALLSWERRSGGD
+1297 
-1311 TEFSKILND
+1311 
-1320 NALNLLHLKQ
+1320 
-1330 ALNKNKV
+1330 
-1337 FKDNGNN
+1337 
-1344 FFSLFKR
+1344 
-1351 AIESINQSNVYK
+1351 
-1363 NNNELYDIIKK
+1363 
-1374 YTEPSLNFEKEFI
+1374 
-1387 SSNKDLQADILG
+1387 
-1399 FIIKYNDTLTNP
+1399 
-1411 SEAFGNKIKKAIEFI
+1411 
-1426 YDNDSFSLFN
+1426 
-1436 NIKLSNYDV
+1436 NIKAKEV
-1445 LNQMLNINITNSIKY
+1445 
-1460 QELLNKAIDNLSD
+1460 
-1473 EKNIIKKLNE
+1473 KK
-1483 NIKNKKSV
+1483 KNKKSV
-1491 KQRLDEKIQDDKKAR
+1491 KQSLDEKIQNDKKAS

-1520 KDNKL
+1520 KDYNF
-1525 DFLDKMNLNTI
+1525 DFLDNMNLNTV
-1536 EYNLTRQMIVNAK
+1536 EYNLTRQMIINAK

-1560 PSDLRGK
+1560 PSALRGK

-1581 ENYTEYY
+1581 ENYAEYY

-1677 GLSSEYKKGNK
+1677 GLSSEYKGNK

>member
-1 MTIQIPQGAKTM
+1 
-13 QLFDMNIDIPE
+13 MNIREFLLEKPQENNIISFLQDGASQSENQNTSEYLSNLKNKVINDFYKNKDKYDKEYEKYNFKDQNLTNPMGNISE
-24 GKTYI
+24 YKRDLYDYNKNPSMNADDLSNYI
-29 DIDDNFLQNKYN
+29 LDKQSKFNASKPIFADDNEVVRKSN
-41 QFMQNNQQQNNFN
+41 QFMRDLGDELQKSGRGRLLQDDDGSYWVQDNNGNYSKVQGSTMGDLYRGLRDNGA
-54 SQEELALDGK
+54 SMALGT
-64 PMSMY
+64 
-69 QAPQVSQNE
+69 A
-78 PQEQGVWSKINKG
+78 G
-91 LEDFNNLIDP
+91 
-101 KRMISEGLDYL
+101 
-112 SPRVTSGEE
+112 
-121 GVRQKIE
+121 
-128 DATNQ
+128 A
-133 ISGGLLAR
+133 ISG
-141 NFTSLD
+141 TM
-147 NEEQKEIFQIAYD
+147 
-160 EIKKLGYEPFL
+160 LG
-171 EINNGDYKYIGVD
+171 GGV
-184 KNGKEVEFTP
+184 GM
-194 SFRNTLASTKNEL
+194 
-207 AFSVAGGYAGS
+207 VAGGALGAS
-218 LAKTAGQTIAKKAL
+218 L
-232 NYFAPSAIGAG
+232 GAG
-243 SGAVSDLHSQSNNTG
+243 YDYYGNTKDTNQDMNLKEALMLMGENAGLSLIGDAAFAGVAKGARALKNT
-258 IEVSHIDYAKRFGS
+258 YNMA
-272 AAAEDAL
+272 
-279 AGAVVG
+279 
-285 SAIKGIGKTYKSVGD
+285 
-300 LISSVKTGA
+300 KTGA

-333 ISKTDIPVVGKFTD
+333 ITQKDIPMIGKFTD

-426 QGVPTTQRR
+426 QGMPTTQRR

-509 AISKLDQLN
+509 AISKLDELN
-518 NGNIV
+518 NGKIV

-537 NNFLEQDVK
+537 NNFLDQDVK

-573 NKQLNTGN
+573 NKQLSTGN

-602 RNASNK
+602 RNASDK

-742 SGKKTNSSIATTIHG
+742 SGKKTNSSMATTIQG

-768 ARLHALAPFMK
+768 ARLHALAPFVK

-856 DKADPKDNSLRFI
+856 DKADPSKAKSDLNVKISVSPNVRNLAKLTNDEIIADLEYLANKHKEMFKKPSDVFKLIKEIKVNPTFFYKNNRIDIALIAKRLNDNKLGKLGVNKNTGEVRHITKVKEKDLARLEKVSKKNTKENVGIIQTFIQPGSKNENSLN
-869 GKNDKEY
+869 G
-876 TINKDVRNEWMK
+876 
-888 TFNLKNIDDEYIPNI
+888 LPN
-903 PKEAKIALKD
+903 
-913 REIKLTK
+913 
-920 GSLLKLIEKDRIKYI
+920 
-935 PHIKETLESPQAI
+935 
-948 LKDKDDFIFIKN
+948 
-960 IDNQTYFTSIGK
+960 
-972 DYETH
+972 
-977 LTIISNSP
+977 ISNSTQTKP
-985 KKQNNIRNKIKNAE
+985 K
-999 VVYYNN
+999 
-1005 ARALPTSRASSETN
+1005 TN
-1019 QVSFSDKHSTQA
+1019 LMD
-1031 KHKESLEKYNR
+1031 
-1042 NFYLKHYKDFIDKSE
+1042 
-1057 NKKIF
+1057 
-1062 FKYNFGDFLDIKK
+1062 DIKK
-1075 LEKSLEKYKE
+1075 
-1085 SKPQEIKYKELKRGY
+1085 
-1100 ILDDLLNVDE
+1100 
-1110 DVSYAVVNKDDLKP
+1110 
-1124 SLTRS
+1124 
-1129 LSQFRNKHSN
+1129 
-1139 STISD
+1139 
-1144 IRNSFN
+1144 
-1150 EREHFKESSNFDG
+1150 
-1163 IPTITKDG
+1163 
-1171 LVIAGNHRT
+1171 
-1180 TAIRDLKGENL
+1180 
-1191 ARYIKQAKRVY
+1191 
-1202 GEDVFKGFDEN
+1202 
-1213 KAMIVRILD
+1213 
-1222 KNDDD
+1222 
-1227 TIIRLSKLS
+1227 
-1236 NDGRLS
+1236 
-1242 DESEKLQA
+1242 
-1250 LGAKYKEKL
+1250 
-1259 LKIENSKINT
+1259 
-1269 EKELMNFLGSRDILE
+1269 
-1284 SKRALLDHLMPNI
+1284 
-1297 NDALLSWERRSGGD
+1297 
-1311 TEFSKILND
+1311 
-1320 NALNLLHLKQ
+1320 
-1330 ALNKNKV
+1330 
-1337 FKDNGNN
+1337 
-1344 FFSLFKR
+1344 
-1351 AIESINQSNVYK
+1351 
-1363 NNNELYDIIKK
+1363 
-1374 YTEPSLNFEKEFI
+1374 
-1387 SSNKDLQADILG
+1387 
-1399 FIIKYNDTLTNP
+1399 
-1411 SEAFGNKIKKAIEFI
+1411 
-1426 YDNDSFSLFN
+1426 
-1436 NIKLSNYDV
+1436 NIKAKEV
-1445 LNQMLNINITNSIKY
+1445 
-1460 QELLNKAIDNLSD
+1460 
-1473 EKNIIKKLNE
+1473 KK
-1483 NIKNKKSV
+1483 KNKKSV
-1491 KQRLDEKIQDDKKAR
+1491 KQSLDEKIQNDKKAS

-1520 KDNKL
+1520 KDYNF
-1525 DFLDKMNLNTI
+1525 DFLDNMNLNTV
-1536 EYNLTRQMIVNAK
+1536 EYNLTRQMIINAK

-1560 PSDLRGK
+1560 PSALRGK

-1581 ENYTEYY
+1581 ENYAEYY

-1677 GLSSEYKKGNK
+1677 GLSSEYKGNK

>member
-1 MTIQIPQGAKTM
+1 
-13 QLFDMNIDIPE
+13 MNIREFLLEKPQENNIISFLQDGVSQSENQNTSEYLSNLKNEVINDFYKNKDKYAKEYEKYNFKDQNLTNPMGGISE
-24 GKTYI
+24 YKRDLYDYNKNPSMNADDLSNYI
-29 DIDDNFLQNKYN
+29 LDKQSKFNASKPIFADDNEVARKSN
-41 QFMQNNQQQNNFN
+41 QFMRDLGD
-54 SQEELALDGK
+54 ELQKSGRGRLLQDDDG
-64 PMSMY
+64 SY
-69 QAPQVSQNE
+69 WVQ
-78 PQEQGVWSKINKG
+78 
-91 LEDFNNLIDP
+91 D
-101 KRMISEGLDYL
+101 
-112 SPRVTSGEE
+112 
-121 GVRQKIE
+121 
-128 DATNQ
+128 
-133 ISGGLLAR
+133 
-141 NFTSLD
+141 
-147 NEEQKEIFQIAYD
+147 
-160 EIKKLGYEPFL
+160 
-171 EINNGDYKYIGVD
+171 NNGNYSKVQGSTMGDLYRGLRDNGASMALGTAGAIGGTMLGGGV
-184 KNGKEVEFTP
+184 GM
-194 SFRNTLASTKNEL
+194 
-207 AFSVAGGYAGS
+207 VAGGALGAS
-218 LAKTAGQTIAKKAL
+218 L
-232 NYFAPSAIGAG
+232 GAG
-243 SGAVSDLHSQSNNTG
+243 YDYYGNTKDTNQDMNLKEALMLMGENAGLSLIGDAAFAGVAKGARALKNT
-258 IEVSHIDYAKRFGS
+258 YNMA
-272 AAAEDAL
+272 
-279 AGAVVG
+279 
-285 SAIKGIGKTYKSVGD
+285 
-300 LISSVKTGA
+300 KTGA

-333 ISKTDIPVVGKFTD
+333 ITQKDIPMIGKFTD

-509 AISKLDQLN
+509 AISKLDELN
-518 NGNIV
+518 NGKIV

-537 NNFLEQDVK
+537 NNFLDQDVK
-546 NNIQSYLD
+546 NNIQGYLD

-588 AYGIVKEILDDALI
+588 AYRIVKEILDDALI
-602 RNASNK
+602 RNASDK

-633 GMMKPQE
+633 GMIKPQE

-679 HVMNSLLEKHRI
+679 HVMNALLEKHRI

-700 LAKDLEDVNFSSK
+700 LARDLKDVEFSSK

-742 SGKKTNSSIATTIHG
+742 SGRKTNSSMATTIQG

-768 ARLHALAPFMK
+768 ARLHALAPFFK

-790 LDAIK
+790 LDALK

-856 DKADPKDNSLRFI
+856 DKADPSKAKSDLNVKISVSPNVRNLAKLTNDEIIADLEYLANKHKEMFKKPSDVFKLIKEIKENPTFFYKNNRIDIALIAKRLNDNKLGKLGVNKDTGEVRHVTKVKEKDLTRLEKVSKKNTKENVGIIQTFIQPGSKNDNSLN
-869 GKNDKEY
+869 GLPNNPNSTQTKPKKNL
-876 TINKDVRNEWMK
+876 M
-888 TFNLKNIDDEYIPNI
+888 DD
-903 PKEAKIALKD
+903 
-913 REIKLTK
+913 
-920 GSLLKLIEKDRIKYI
+920 
-935 PHIKETLESPQAI
+935 IKEN
-948 LKDKDDFIFIKN
+948 IKN
-960 IDNQTYFTSIGK
+960 K
-972 DYETH
+972 EV
-977 LTIISNSP
+977 
-985 KKQNNIRNKIKNAE
+985 KK
-999 VVYYNN
+999 
-1005 ARALPTSRASSETN
+1005 
-1019 QVSFSDKHSTQA
+1019 
-1031 KHKESLEKYNR
+1031 
-1042 NFYLKHYKDFIDKSE
+1042 
-1057 NKKIF
+1057 
-1062 FKYNFGDFLDIKK
+1062 
-1075 LEKSLEKYKE
+1075 
-1085 SKPQEIKYKELKRGY
+1085 
-1100 ILDDLLNVDE
+1100 
-1110 DVSYAVVNKDDLKP
+1110 
-1124 SLTRS
+1124 
-1129 LSQFRNKHSN
+1129 
-1139 STISD
+1139 
-1144 IRNSFN
+1144 
-1150 EREHFKESSNFDG
+1150 
-1163 IPTITKDG
+1163 
-1171 LVIAGNHRT
+1171 
-1180 TAIRDLKGENL
+1180 
-1191 ARYIKQAKRVY
+1191 
-1202 GEDVFKGFDEN
+1202 
-1213 KAMIVRILD
+1213 
-1222 KNDDD
+1222 
-1227 TIIRLSKLS
+1227 
-1236 NDGRLS
+1236 
-1242 DESEKLQA
+1242 
-1250 LGAKYKEKL
+1250 
-1259 LKIENSKINT
+1259 
-1269 EKELMNFLGSRDILE
+1269 
-1284 SKRALLDHLMPNI
+1284 
-1297 NDALLSWERRSGGD
+1297 
-1311 TEFSKILND
+1311 
-1320 NALNLLHLKQ
+1320 
-1330 ALNKNKV
+1330 
-1337 FKDNGNN
+1337 
-1344 FFSLFKR
+1344 
-1351 AIESINQSNVYK
+1351 
-1363 NNNELYDIIKK
+1363 
-1374 YTEPSLNFEKEFI
+1374 
-1387 SSNKDLQADILG
+1387 
-1399 FIIKYNDTLTNP
+1399 
-1411 SEAFGNKIKKAIEFI
+1411 
-1426 YDNDSFSLFN
+1426 
-1436 NIKLSNYDV
+1436 
-1445 LNQMLNINITNSIKY
+1445 
-1460 QELLNKAIDNLSD
+1460 
-1473 EKNIIKKLNE
+1473 
-1483 NIKNKKSV
+1483 KNKKSV
-1491 KQRLDEKIQDDKKAR
+1491 KQRLDEKIQNDKKAS

-1520 KDNKL
+1520 KDYNL
-1525 DFLDKMNLNTI
+1525 DFLDRMNLNTLD
-1536 EYNLTRQMIVNAK
+1536 YNLTRQMIINAK

-1560 PSDLRGK
+1560 PSALRGK
-1567 IEKELNIQPLKEFG
+1567 IEQELNIQPLKEFG
-1581 ENYTEYY
+1581 ENYAEYY

-1627 KIKHKGYGLAHIIDK
+1627 KIKHKGYGLSHIIDK

-1677 GLSSEYKKGNK
+1677 GLSSEYKGNK

>member
-1 MTIQIPQGAKTM
+1 
-13 QLFDMNIDIPE
+13 MNIREFLLEKPQENNIISFLQDGSSQSENQDTSEYLSNLKNEAINDFYKNKDKYAKEYEKHNIKDQILTNPL
-24 GKTYI
+24 GYI
-29 DIDDNFLQNKYN
+29 GEYKRDLYDYNKNPSMNADDLSDYILDKQSKFNSSKPIFADDNEVVRKSN
-41 QFMQNNQQQNNFN
+41 QFMRDLGD
-54 SQEELALDGK
+54 ELQKSGRGRLLQDDDG
-64 PMSMY
+64 SY
-69 QAPQVSQNE
+69 WVQ
-78 PQEQGVWSKINKG
+78 
-91 LEDFNNLIDP
+91 D
-101 KRMISEGLDYL
+101 
-112 SPRVTSGEE
+112 
-121 GVRQKIE
+121 
-128 DATNQ
+128 
-133 ISGGLLAR
+133 
-141 NFTSLD
+141 
-147 NEEQKEIFQIAYD
+147 
-160 EIKKLGYEPFL
+160 
-171 EINNGDYKYIGVD
+171 NNGNYSKVQGSTMGNLYRGIRDNGTSVALGTAGAIGGTMLGGGV
-184 KNGKEVEFTP
+184 GM
-194 SFRNTLASTKNEL
+194 
-207 AFSVAGGYAGS
+207 VAGGALGAS
-218 LAKTAGQTIAKKAL
+218 L
-232 NYFAPSAIGAG
+232 GAG
-243 SGAVSDLHSQSNNTG
+243 YDYYGNTKDTNQDANLKEALILMGENAGLSLIGDAAFAGVVKGARALKNT
-258 IEVSHIDYAKRFGS
+258 YNMA
-272 AAAEDAL
+272 
-279 AGAVVG
+279 
-285 SAIKGIGKTYKSVGD
+285 
-300 LISSVKTGA
+300 KTGA
-309 QAGKDMIDGMAVK
+309 RAGKDMIDGMAVK

-333 ISKTDIPVVGKFTD
+333 ITQKDIPMIGKFTD

-393 NIVEQGLNKN
+393 NFVEQGLNKN

-418 LKNISNSL
+418 LKNISNAL
-426 QGVPTTQRR
+426 QGMPTTQRR

-454 VLKADKDASISFLN
+454 VLKADRDASISFLN

-477 KNKTGLNGEFDYK
+477 KNKTGLKGEFDYK

-495 NHAYENRINQEYGS
+495 NHAYENRIKQEYGS
-509 AISKLDQLN
+509 AISKLDELN
-518 NGNIV
+518 NGKIV

-588 AYGIVKEILDDALI
+588 AYRIVKEILDDALI
-602 RNASNK
+602 RNASDK

-640 TKEGLTDRLVKG
+640 TKEGLTHRLVKG

-679 HVMNSLLEKHRI
+679 HTMNALLEKHRI

-700 LAKDLEDVNFSSK
+700 LAKDLEDVEFSSK

-742 SGKKTNSSIATTIHG
+742 SGKKTNSSIATTIQG

-768 ARLHALAPFMK
+768 ARLHALAPFVK

-869 GKNDKEY
+869 GKNGKEY

-985 KKQNNIRNKIKNAE
+985 KKQNNIKNKMKNAE

-1005 ARALPTSRASSETN
+1005 ARALPTSRASSETK
-1019 QVSFSDKHSTQA
+1019 QVSFSNENSTQT
-1031 KHKESLEKYNR
+1031 KPKTNL
-1042 NFYLKHYKDFIDKSE
+1042 ID
-1057 NKKIF
+1057 
-1062 FKYNFGDFLDIKK
+1062 DIK
-1075 LEKSLEKYKE
+1075 E
-1085 SKPQEIKYKELKRGY
+1085 
-1100 ILDDLLNVDE
+1100 
-1110 DVSYAVVNKDDLKP
+1110 
-1124 SLTRS
+1124 
-1129 LSQFRNKHSN
+1129 
-1139 STISD
+1139 
-1144 IRNSFN
+1144 
-1150 EREHFKESSNFDG
+1150 
-1163 IPTITKDG
+1163 
-1171 LVIAGNHRT
+1171 
-1180 TAIRDLKGENL
+1180 
-1191 ARYIKQAKRVY
+1191 
-1202 GEDVFKGFDEN
+1202 
-1213 KAMIVRILD
+1213 
-1222 KNDDD
+1222 
-1227 TIIRLSKLS
+1227 
-1236 NDGRLS
+1236 
-1242 DESEKLQA
+1242 
-1250 LGAKYKEKL
+1250 
-1259 LKIENSKINT
+1259 
-1269 EKELMNFLGSRDILE
+1269 
-1284 SKRALLDHLMPNI
+1284 
-1297 NDALLSWERRSGGD
+1297 
-1311 TEFSKILND
+1311 
-1320 NALNLLHLKQ
+1320 
-1330 ALNKNKV
+1330 
-1337 FKDNGNN
+1337 
-1344 FFSLFKR
+1344 
-1351 AIESINQSNVYK
+1351 
-1363 NNNELYDIIKK
+1363 
-1374 YTEPSLNFEKEFI
+1374 
-1387 SSNKDLQADILG
+1387 
-1399 FIIKYNDTLTNP
+1399 
-1411 SEAFGNKIKKAIEFI
+1411 
-1426 YDNDSFSLFN
+1426 
-1436 NIKLSNYDV
+1436 NIKAKEV
-1445 LNQMLNINITNSIKY
+1445 
-1460 QELLNKAIDNLSD
+1460 
-1473 EKNIIKKLNE
+1473 KK
-1483 NIKNKKSV
+1483 KNKKSV
-1491 KQRLDEKIQDDKKAR
+1491 KQRLDEKIQNDKKAS

-1520 KDNKL
+1520 KDYNF
-1525 DFLDKMNLNTI
+1525 DFLDNMNLNTV
-1536 EYNLTRQMIVNAK
+1536 EYNLTRQMIINAK

-1560 PSDLRGK
+1560 PSALRGK
-1567 IEKELNIQPLKEFG
+1567 IEQELNIQPLKEFG
-1581 ENYTEYY
+1581 ENYAEYY

-1614 LGDIDLVWGEVTD
+1614 LGDIDLVWGD
-1627 KIKHKGYGLAHIIDK
+1627 G
-1642 HPELD
+1642 
-1647 LKLISDIVDKGK
+1647 
-1659 LNNQNNIRY
+1659 NF
-1668 RIEYKNYII
+1668 
-1677 GLSSEYKKGNK
+1677 GLSHIVNRREEDFIKQGLNKIEAKNKALNFIKEIENIINNGNVKKGNNRAFIDVK
-1688 RTFIITAFERYKG
+1688 NSRVMVALDYKGKDKKWIITAYNFY

>member
-101 KRMISEGLDYL
+101 KRMISEGFDYL

-121 GVRQKIE
+121 GARQKIE

-133 ISGGLLAR
+133 VSGGLLPR
-141 NFTSLD
+141 IFTSPS
-147 NEEQKEIFQIAYD
+147 NEEQKQIFQIAYD

-184 KNGKEVEFTP
+184 KNGKEVDFTP

-218 LAKTAGQTIAKKAL
+218 LAKTAGQTIGKKAL

-243 SGAVSDLHSQSNNTG
+243 SGAMADLHSQSNNTG
-258 IEVSHIDYAKRFGS
+258 IEASYMDYAKRFGS

-333 ISKTDIPVVGKFTD
+333 ITQKDIPMIGKFTD

-418 LKNISNSL
+418 LKNISNAL

-435 EVLLKAAQAYPEI
+435 EILLKSAQAYPEI

-468 MIKGQDEVF
+468 IIKEQDEVF

-495 NHAYENRINQEYGS
+495 NSSYKKRINNEYAQ
-509 AISKLDQLN
+509 AIKSIDELN
-518 NGNIV
+518 NGSIR
-523 LTSEDLAK
+523 LSKEDLAK
-531 LENFKN
+531 IEEFKN
-537 NNFLEQDVK
+537 NNFLEQDIK
-546 NNIQSYLD
+546 TNISSFLED
-554 EIKGKEVSAE
+554 AIDKDLSAE
-564 QIFGLRTAI
+564 QIFNLRSAI
-573 NKQLNTGN
+573 NKQLATGN
-581 KTYNTKQ
+581 KTYNTKE
-588 AYGIVKEILDDALI
+588 AYRLVKDTLDETMI
-602 RNASNK
+602 KNASDK
-608 VLAKEI
+608 ELAKKI
-614 LDNANKNF
+614 LEDANKNY
-622 ALKENFKESYL
+622 ALKENFNNSYL
-633 GMMKPQE
+633 GKIKDQE
-640 TKEGLTDRLVKG
+640 TPEALAQRIANGA
-652 LRNINEDKNLENAF
+652 RNINEDKDLKRAF
-666 KGMNEQERLANET
+666 EGMNEAERKANEK
-679 HVMNSLLEKHRI
+679 HAFNALLAKHRI
-691 EGVGYDFKS
+691 EDIGYDFKN
-700 LAKDLEDVNFSSK
+700 LAKDMDNVEFVSKDLKYAKEVVNVYA
-713 KIKDA
+713 KI
-718 KDVINTYALIYN
+718 YQN
-730 NNRDLIMTALAS
+730 NKDLIMTALAS
-742 SGKKTNSSIATTIHG
+742 SGKKTNSSIATTISG
-757 VFDRILISGIF
+757 VFDRILISGVF
-768 ARLHALAPFMK
+768 ARIHALVPFMK

-790 LDAIK
+790 LDALK

-807 KNIKIADQEQSRI
+807 KNIKIADKEQSRI

-856 DKADPKDNSLRFI
+856 DKADPSKAKSDYTAKFNVEKWINNVSGILKDEWVVNLKAMAKKHPEMFKNEADVFKVIKEIKDNPTHFFKNYDDEVALIAKPLKDDKVGNIAIKKDS
-869 GKNDKEY
+869 GKIIH
-876 TINKDVRNEWMK
+876 INKTKGKDLERLNRRNKAML
-888 TFNLKNIDDEYIPNI
+888 TGTPT
-903 PKEAKIALKD
+903 PAT
-913 REIKLTK
+913 TK
-920 GSLLKLIEKDRIKYI
+920 GSTTNVEGDLLQHSFKNSTQTKPKTNLMDD
-935 PHIKETLESPQAI
+935 IKE
-948 LKDKDDFIFIKN
+948 
-960 IDNQTYFTSIGK
+960 
-972 DYETH
+972 
-977 LTIISNSP
+977 
-985 KKQNNIRNKIKNAE
+985 
-999 VVYYNN
+999 
-1005 ARALPTSRASSETN
+1005 
-1019 QVSFSDKHSTQA
+1019 
-1031 KHKESLEKYNR
+1031 
-1042 NFYLKHYKDFIDKSE
+1042 
-1057 NKKIF
+1057 
-1062 FKYNFGDFLDIKK
+1062 
-1075 LEKSLEKYKE
+1075 
-1085 SKPQEIKYKELKRGY
+1085 
-1100 ILDDLLNVDE
+1100 
-1110 DVSYAVVNKDDLKP
+1110 
-1124 SLTRS
+1124 
-1129 LSQFRNKHSN
+1129 
-1139 STISD
+1139 
-1144 IRNSFN
+1144 
-1150 EREHFKESSNFDG
+1150 
-1163 IPTITKDG
+1163 
-1171 LVIAGNHRT
+1171 
-1180 TAIRDLKGENL
+1180 
-1191 ARYIKQAKRVY
+1191 
-1202 GEDVFKGFDEN
+1202 
-1213 KAMIVRILD
+1213 
-1222 KNDDD
+1222 
-1227 TIIRLSKLS
+1227 
-1236 NDGRLS
+1236 
-1242 DESEKLQA
+1242 
-1250 LGAKYKEKL
+1250 
-1259 LKIENSKINT
+1259 
-1269 EKELMNFLGSRDILE
+1269 
-1284 SKRALLDHLMPNI
+1284 
-1297 NDALLSWERRSGGD
+1297 
-1311 TEFSKILND
+1311 
-1320 NALNLLHLKQ
+1320 
-1330 ALNKNKV
+1330 
-1337 FKDNGNN
+1337 
-1344 FFSLFKR
+1344 
-1351 AIESINQSNVYK
+1351 
-1363 NNNELYDIIKK
+1363 
-1374 YTEPSLNFEKEFI
+1374 
-1387 SSNKDLQADILG
+1387 
-1399 FIIKYNDTLTNP
+1399 
-1411 SEAFGNKIKKAIEFI
+1411 
-1426 YDNDSFSLFN
+1426 
-1436 NIKLSNYDV
+1436 NIKAKEV
-1445 LNQMLNINITNSIKY
+1445 
-1460 QELLNKAIDNLSD
+1460 
-1473 EKNIIKKLNE
+1473 KK
-1483 NIKNKKSV
+1483 KNKKSV
-1491 KQRLDEKIQDDKKAR
+1491 KQRLDEKIQNDKKAS

-1520 KDNKL
+1520 KDYNF
-1525 DFLDKMNLNTI
+1525 DFLDNMNLNTV
-1536 EYNLTRQMIVNAK
+1536 EYNLTRQMIINAK

-1560 PSDLRGK
+1560 PSALRGK

-1581 ENYTEYY
+1581 ENYAEYY

-1677 GLSSEYKKGNK
+1677 GLSSEYKGNK

>member
-133 ISGGLLAR
+133 ISGGLLPR
-141 NFTSLD
+141 IFTSPS
-147 NEEQKEIFQIAYD
+147 NEEQKQIFQIAYD

-184 KNGKEVEFTP
+184 KNGKEVDFTP

-243 SGAVSDLHSQSNNTG
+243 SGAMADLHSQSNNTG
-258 IEVSHIDYAKRFGS
+258 IEASYMDYAKRFGS

-300 LISSVKTGA
+300 LISSAKTGA
-309 QAGKDMIDGMAVK
+309 RAGKDMIDGMAVK

-333 ISKTDIPVVGKFTD
+333 ITQKDIPMIGKFTD

-418 LKNISNSL
+418 LKNISNAL

-435 EVLLKAAQAYPEI
+435 EILLKSAQAYPEI

-454 VLKADKDASISFLN
+454 VLKADRDASISFLN
-468 MIKGQDEVF
+468 IIKEQDEVF
-477 KNKTGLNGEFDYK
+477 KNKTGLNGEFDVK

-495 NHAYENRINQEYGS
+495 NSSYKKRINNEYAQ
-509 AISKLDQLN
+509 AIKSIDELN
-518 NGNIV
+518 NGSIR
-523 LTSEDLAK
+523 LSKEGLAK
-531 LENFKN
+531 IEEFKN
-537 NNFLEQDVK
+537 NNFLEQDIK
-546 NNIQSYLD
+546 TNISSFLED
-554 EIKGKEVSAE
+554 AIDKDLSAE
-564 QIFGLRTAI
+564 QIFNLRSAI
-573 NKQLNTGN
+573 NKQLATGN
-581 KTYNTKQ
+581 KTYNTKE
-588 AYGIVKEILDDALI
+588 AYRLVKDTLDETMI
-602 RNASNK
+602 KNASDK
-608 VLAKEI
+608 ELAKKI
-614 LDNANKNF
+614 LEDANKNY
-622 ALKENFKESYL
+622 ALKENFNNSYL
-633 GMMKPQE
+633 GKIKDQE
-640 TKEGLTDRLVKG
+640 TPEALAQRIANGA
-652 LRNINEDKNLENAF
+652 RNINEDKDLKRAF
-666 KGMNEQERLANET
+666 EGMNEAERKANEK
-679 HVMNSLLEKHRI
+679 HAFNALLAKHRI
-691 EGVGYDFKS
+691 EDIGYDFKN
-700 LAKDLEDVNFSSK
+700 LAKDMDNVEFVSKDLKYAKEVVNVYA
-713 KIKDA
+713 KI
-718 KDVINTYALIYN
+718 YQN
-730 NNRDLIMTALAS
+730 NKDLIMTALAS
-742 SGKKTNSSIATTIHG
+742 SGKKTNSSIATTISG
-757 VFDRILISGIF
+757 VFDRILISGVF
-768 ARLHALAPFMK
+768 ARIHALVPFMK

-790 LDAIK
+790 LDALK

-807 KNIKIADQEQSRI
+807 KNIKIADKEQSRI

-856 DKADPKDNSLRFI
+856 DKADPSKAKSDYTAKFNVEKWINNVSGILKDEWVVNLKAMAKKHPEMFKNEADVFKVIKEIKDNPTHFFKNYDDEVALIAKPLKDDKVGNIAIKKDS
-869 GKNDKEY
+869 GKIIH
-876 TINKDVRNEWMK
+876 INKTKGKDLERLNRRNKAML
-888 TFNLKNIDDEYIPNI
+888 TGTPT
-903 PKEAKIALKD
+903 PAT
-913 REIKLTK
+913 TK
-920 GSLLKLIEKDRIKYI
+920 GSTTNVEGDLLQHSFKNSTQTKPKTNLMDD
-935 PHIKETLESPQAI
+935 IKE
-948 LKDKDDFIFIKN
+948 
-960 IDNQTYFTSIGK
+960 
-972 DYETH
+972 
-977 LTIISNSP
+977 
-985 KKQNNIRNKIKNAE
+985 
-999 VVYYNN
+999 
-1005 ARALPTSRASSETN
+1005 
-1019 QVSFSDKHSTQA
+1019 
-1031 KHKESLEKYNR
+1031 
-1042 NFYLKHYKDFIDKSE
+1042 
-1057 NKKIF
+1057 
-1062 FKYNFGDFLDIKK
+1062 
-1075 LEKSLEKYKE
+1075 
-1085 SKPQEIKYKELKRGY
+1085 
-1100 ILDDLLNVDE
+1100 
-1110 DVSYAVVNKDDLKP
+1110 
-1124 SLTRS
+1124 
-1129 LSQFRNKHSN
+1129 
-1139 STISD
+1139 
-1144 IRNSFN
+1144 
-1150 EREHFKESSNFDG
+1150 
-1163 IPTITKDG
+1163 
-1171 LVIAGNHRT
+1171 
-1180 TAIRDLKGENL
+1180 
-1191 ARYIKQAKRVY
+1191 
-1202 GEDVFKGFDEN
+1202 
-1213 KAMIVRILD
+1213 
-1222 KNDDD
+1222 
-1227 TIIRLSKLS
+1227 
-1236 NDGRLS
+1236 
-1242 DESEKLQA
+1242 
-1250 LGAKYKEKL
+1250 
-1259 LKIENSKINT
+1259 
-1269 EKELMNFLGSRDILE
+1269 
-1284 SKRALLDHLMPNI
+1284 
-1297 NDALLSWERRSGGD
+1297 
-1311 TEFSKILND
+1311 
-1320 NALNLLHLKQ
+1320 
-1330 ALNKNKV
+1330 
-1337 FKDNGNN
+1337 
-1344 FFSLFKR
+1344 
-1351 AIESINQSNVYK
+1351 
-1363 NNNELYDIIKK
+1363 
-1374 YTEPSLNFEKEFI
+1374 
-1387 SSNKDLQADILG
+1387 
-1399 FIIKYNDTLTNP
+1399 
-1411 SEAFGNKIKKAIEFI
+1411 
-1426 YDNDSFSLFN
+1426 
-1436 NIKLSNYDV
+1436 NIKAKEV
-1445 LNQMLNINITNSIKY
+1445 
-1460 QELLNKAIDNLSD
+1460 
-1473 EKNIIKKLNE
+1473 KK
-1483 NIKNKKSV
+1483 KNKKSV
-1491 KQRLDEKIQDDKKAR
+1491 KQRLDEKIQNDKKAS

-1520 KDNKL
+1520 KDYNF
-1525 DFLDKMNLNTI
+1525 DFLDNMNLNTV
-1536 EYNLTRQMIVNAK
+1536 EYNLTRQMIINAK

-1560 PSDLRGK
+1560 PSALRGK

-1581 ENYTEYY
+1581 ENYAEYY

-1677 GLSSEYKKGNK
+1677 GLSSEYKGNK

>member
-1 MTIQIPQGAKTM
+1 
-13 QLFDMNIDIPE
+13 MNIREFLLEKPQENNIISFLQDGASQSENQNTSEYLSNLKNEVINDFYKNKDKYAKEYEKYNFKDQNLTNPMGNISE
-24 GKTYI
+24 YKRDLYDYNKNPSMNADDLSNYI
-29 DIDDNFLQNKYN
+29 LDKQSKFNASKPIFADDNEVARKSN
-41 QFMQNNQQQNNFN
+41 QFMRDLGD
-54 SQEELALDGK
+54 ELQKSGRGRLLQDDDG
-64 PMSMY
+64 SY
-69 QAPQVSQNE
+69 WVQ
-78 PQEQGVWSKINKG
+78 
-91 LEDFNNLIDP
+91 D
-101 KRMISEGLDYL
+101 
-112 SPRVTSGEE
+112 
-121 GVRQKIE
+121 
-128 DATNQ
+128 
-133 ISGGLLAR
+133 
-141 NFTSLD
+141 
-147 NEEQKEIFQIAYD
+147 
-160 EIKKLGYEPFL
+160 
-171 EINNGDYKYIGVD
+171 NNGNYSKVQGSTMGDLYRGLRDNGASMALGTAGAIGGTMLGGGV
-184 KNGKEVEFTP
+184 GM
-194 SFRNTLASTKNEL
+194 
-207 AFSVAGGYAGS
+207 VAGGALGAS
-218 LAKTAGQTIAKKAL
+218 L
-232 NYFAPSAIGAG
+232 GAG
-243 SGAVSDLHSQSNNTG
+243 YDYYGNTKDTNQDMNLKEAIMLMGENAGLSLIGDAAFAGVAKGARALKNT
-258 IEVSHIDYAKRFGS
+258 YNMA
-272 AAAEDAL
+272 
-279 AGAVVG
+279 
-285 SAIKGIGKTYKSVGD
+285 
-300 LISSVKTGA
+300 KTGA

-509 AISKLDQLN
+509 AISKLDELN

-790 LDAIK
+790 LDALR

-807 KNIKIADQEQSRI
+807 KNIKIADKEQSRI

-869 GKNDKEY
+869 GKNGKEY

-985 KKQNNIRNKIKNAE
+985 KKQNNIKNKMKNAE

-1005 ARALPTSRASSETN
+1005 ARALPTSRASSETK
-1019 QVSFSDKHSTQA
+1019 QVSFSNENSTQT
-1031 KHKESLEKYNR
+1031 KPKTNLM
-1042 NFYLKHYKDFIDKSE
+1042 D
-1057 NKKIF
+1057 
-1062 FKYNFGDFLDIKK
+1062 DIK
-1075 LEKSLEKYKE
+1075 
-1085 SKPQEIKYKELKRGY
+1085 
-1100 ILDDLLNVDE
+1100 D
-1110 DVSYAVVNKDDLKP
+1110 
-1124 SLTRS
+1124 
-1129 LSQFRNKHSN
+1129 
-1139 STISD
+1139 
-1144 IRNSFN
+1144 
-1150 EREHFKESSNFDG
+1150 
-1163 IPTITKDG
+1163 
-1171 LVIAGNHRT
+1171 
-1180 TAIRDLKGENL
+1180 
-1191 ARYIKQAKRVY
+1191 
-1202 GEDVFKGFDEN
+1202 
-1213 KAMIVRILD
+1213 
-1222 KNDDD
+1222 
-1227 TIIRLSKLS
+1227 
-1236 NDGRLS
+1236 
-1242 DESEKLQA
+1242 
-1250 LGAKYKEKL
+1250 
-1259 LKIENSKINT
+1259 
-1269 EKELMNFLGSRDILE
+1269 
-1284 SKRALLDHLMPNI
+1284 NI
-1297 NDALLSWERRSGGD
+1297 
-1311 TEFSKILND
+1311 
-1320 NALNLLHLKQ
+1320 
-1330 ALNKNKV
+1330 KNKE
-1337 FKDNGNN
+1337 
-1344 FFSLFKR
+1344 
-1351 AIESINQSNVYK
+1351 IEK
-1363 NNNELYDIIKK
+1363 
-1374 YTEPSLNFEKEFI
+1374 
-1387 SSNKDLQADILG
+1387 
-1399 FIIKYNDTLTNP
+1399 
-1411 SEAFGNKIKKAIEFI
+1411 
-1426 YDNDSFSLFN
+1426 
-1436 NIKLSNYDV
+1436 
-1445 LNQMLNINITNSIKY
+1445 
-1460 QELLNKAIDNLSD
+1460 
-1473 EKNIIKKLNE
+1473 
-1483 NIKNKKSV
+1483 KNKKSV
-1491 KQRLDEKIQDDKKAR
+1491 KQKLDEKIQNDKKAS

-1520 KDNKL
+1520 KDYNF
-1525 DFLDKMNLNTI
+1525 DFLDNMNLNTV
-1536 EYNLTRQMIVNAK
+1536 EYNLTRQMIINAK

-1614 LGDIDLVWGEVTD
+1614 LGDIDLVWGEVID

-1677 GLSSEYKKGNK
+1677 GLSSEYKGNK